1 MNAPDPSV
9 LHDTL
14 PLVLV
19 VDDEARSLD
28 AIRRTLEED
37 FRVLTAASADEA
49 RGLLEQHEVSVILC
63 DQRMPGTTGVRFLK
77 EVRELWPD
85 TVRIIISGYTDSQDI
100 IAGINDA
107 GIYQYVLKP
116 WMPEHLLSTVGR
128 AAEGTP
134 PADADPA
141 PEPGAAH
148 QHAGAAPAHQRHAGH
163 GAGGL
168 WF

>member
-28 AIRRTLEED
+28 AIRRNLEED

-63 DQRMPGTTGVRFLK
+63 DQRMPGTTGVCFLK
-77 EVRELWPD
+77 EVPLATTIDRDELMENS
-85 TVRIIISGYTDSQDI
+85 V
-100 IAGINDA
+100 
-107 GIYQYVLKP
+107 
-116 WMPEHLLSTVGR
+116 
-128 AAEGTP
+128 AEGQLLLLDDEV
-134 PADADPA
+134 DA
-141 PEPGAAH
+141 EVGAVVEGEVAT
-148 QHAGAAPAHQRHAGH
+148 GRSPVV
-163 GAGGL
+163 
-168 WF
+168 

>member
-1 MNAPDPSV
+1 MNAPDPSL

-28 AIRRTLEED
+28 AIRRNLEED

-63 DQRMPGTTGVRFLK
+63 DQRMPGTSGVKFLK

-116 WMPEHLLSTVGR
+116 WVPEHLLQTVQGAVEASQLHRGLQRLEIGR
-128 AAEGTP
+128 A
-134 PADADPA
+134 
-141 PEPGAAH
+141 H
-148 QHAGAAPAHQRHAGH
+148 V
-163 GAGGL
+163 
-168 WF
+168 